1 MTKKGRTG
9 SSVIRKYDEEKTE
22 QKQKTLGKLFL
33 LLFARIYIYFN
44 LTFTAS
50 LPQTHS
56 SFDNIKNPDK

>member
-1 MTKKGRTG
+1 MTKKERTG

-22 QKQKTLGKLFL
+22 QIQKTLGKLFL

-50 LPQTHS
+50 FPEMHS